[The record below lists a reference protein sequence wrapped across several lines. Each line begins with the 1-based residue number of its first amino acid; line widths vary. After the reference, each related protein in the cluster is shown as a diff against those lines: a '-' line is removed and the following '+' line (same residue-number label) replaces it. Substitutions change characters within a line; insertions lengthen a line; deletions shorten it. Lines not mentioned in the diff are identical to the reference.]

1 MVFLDIMQYGAY
13 PVFVVDGTPSP
24 LKSQTRISR
33 FYRSSGIDTTCSLQE
48 GVSVE
53 RNKQFCEWVS
63 ECMVRFEPLMLPFGS
78 HSIIIFLFN
87 TFLCLYM

>member
-1 MVFLDIMQYGAY
+1 M
-13 PVFVVDGTPSP
+13 FVVDGTPSP
-24 LKSQTRISR
+24 LKSHTRISR

-63 ECMVRFEPLMLPFGS
+63 ECVVRFEPFMLLLVP
-78 HSIIIFLFN
+78 IYYYLLIKLFLVVV
-87 TFLCLYM
+87 L